1 MHVHLWFES
10 THSVK
15 YPKRWQPYRCLDTQ
29 KYCTCCHE
37 RYTEHV
43 VMNGT
48 RNMLSWTVHGTC
60 CHERYTE
67 HVVMNSTWNMLSWTV
82 HGTCC
87 HERYTEHVVMNGTRN
102 MLSWTVHGTCCHA
115 VVAAVASP
123 NLNFPQTLNKVCAYL
138 LTELSSLKLQQ
149 AFSHEYSTNIIQDN
163 TMPERQTFS
172 YSSSLK
178 KIVVTDRLSFFIFC
192 LCVGS
197 IFFNLN
203 IDFAVILLLVVSAKT
218 VDIAVITLA
227 KSKELSL
234 GDNTMHSLC
243 IVCIRESN
251 VCKGFA
257 MFLIYERK
265 FLLWNWLT

>member
-1 MHVHLWFES
+1 MGSEKQGLECSSVGRALDQKVGCNTDADWSDSPARQGIFLSSLRVNFQCRLLQCLHSLQCMYICDLNLRIVLSIPSAGSHTVVW
-10 THSVK
+10 THK
-15 YPKRWQPYRCLDTQ
+15 NIA
-29 KYCTCCHE
+29 
-37 RYTEHV
+37 HV

-48 RNMLSWTVHGTC
+48 RNI
-60 CHERYTE
+60 
-67 HVVMNSTWNMLSWTV
+67 
-82 HGTCC
+82 
-87 HERYTEHVVMNGTRN
+87 
-102 MLSWTVHGTCCHA
+102 LSWTVHGTCCHA

-192 LCVGS
+192 LCVGG

-251 VCKGFA
+251 VCKGFT